1 MFDVINQ
8 DNILNELNSL
18 ENIAK
23 YLIGIKI
30 VMLLKWE
37 VRLGFDICD
46 DI

>member
-1 MFDVINQ
+1 MFDVINW
-8 DNILNELNSL
+8 DNILKELNNL

-23 YLIGIKI
+23 YLTCIKI

-46 DI
+46 DK

>member
-1 MFDVINQ
+1 MFDVINR
-8 DNILNELNSL
+8 DNILKELNSL

-23 YLIGIKI
+23 YLTGIKI

-46 DI
+46 DK